1 VGLAKKA
8 REAWEWMKLG
18 RLAGKL
24 RGAMSEA
31 DQANGYS
38 AGTTAKK
45 VAVALGQYLGSAAAV
60 AAADAVLVALS
71 NESAVGAVL
80 DVAGIP
86 PDVKRPLTLLIF
98 AVVVGINNYRKNR
111 NK

>member
-45 VAVALGQYLGSAAAV
+45 VAVALGQLVGSAAL
-60 AAADAVLVALS
+60 AAAGEAALVALS
-71 NESAVGAVL
+71 NEGAVRAIL
-80 DVAGIP
+80 TAAGIGE
-86 PDVKRPLTLLIF
+86 DVQRPLTLLIF
-98 AVVVGINNYRKNR
+98 AVVVGVNNYRKNR